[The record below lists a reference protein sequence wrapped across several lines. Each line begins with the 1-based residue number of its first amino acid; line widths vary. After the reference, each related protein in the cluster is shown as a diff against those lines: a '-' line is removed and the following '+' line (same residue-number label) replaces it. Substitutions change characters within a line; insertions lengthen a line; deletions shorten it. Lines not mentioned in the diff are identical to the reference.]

1 MGTFKSPLQALYAR
15 VDRGGFSGGVSES
28 GSPMPEIPR
37 SNSGR
42 VQVTE
47 VHSGN
52 SDPTKSPN
60 IVARLLHLSPI
71 SPALEKKRD
80 ALISDLLPLMTE
92 AEELEKTLI
101 EYRQRTLESQLVELR
116 ARCRKQAG
124 VVKLLNQRLNDAE
137 VALMNAA
144 AKAENEVQILRNMRA
159 VQDEGKHVPA
169 WPTPEELDEW
179 GAKFAAQQD
188 KVRKANEHAATALSA
203 REDAR
208 LKIEPAQKEMD
219 QLVFE
224 ESRLKSQING
234 QPFVDL
240 ELGLESGFVNA
251 R

>member
-1 MGTFKSPLQALYAR
+1 MGVFRSPLQELYKRA
-15 VDRGGFSGGVSES
+15 DRGGFAGGVSEL
-28 GSPMPEIPR
+28 GAPPREVPR
-37 SNSGR
+37 SSSGR

-71 SPALEKKRD
+71 SPALVKKRD

-92 AEELEKTLI
+92 AEELEKELL
-101 EYRQRTLESQLVELR
+101 EHRQRTLESQLVELR
-116 ARCRKQAG
+116 AKCRKQAG
-124 VVKLLNQRLNDAE
+124 VVKSLSQRLNNAE

-144 AKAENEVQILRNMRA
+144 AKAENELTVLKNLKA
-159 VQDEGKHVPA
+159 LKDEGKHVPS
-169 WPTPEELDEW
+169 WPTPEELDAW
-179 GAKFAAQQD
+179 GTKFAAQQE
-188 KVRKANEHAATALSA
+188 KVVRANQHAASALAA

-224 ESRLKSQING
+224 ESRLKSQVNG